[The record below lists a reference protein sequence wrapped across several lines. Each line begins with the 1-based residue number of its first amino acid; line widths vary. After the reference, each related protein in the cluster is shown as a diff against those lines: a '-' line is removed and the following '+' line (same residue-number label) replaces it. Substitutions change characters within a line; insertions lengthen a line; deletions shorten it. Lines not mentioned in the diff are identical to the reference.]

1 MIQRFVLELI
11 TRPGLYICE
20 NTVAARPVTFETA
33 EAAEAYLWKS
43 DCLIR
48 LSAKVSVISSIGA

>member
-1 MIQRFVLELI
+1 MTYYALELI

-20 NTVAARPVTFETA
+20 NSVSAAVVTFPTA
-33 EAAEAYLWKS
+33 EEADAYLWKS

-48 LSAKVSVISSIGA
+48 LATKVSPFHAIGA